1 MTDNYLHGHSTMT
14 PTLTYTNT
22 MSDQGYVFMTTPDIG
37 ETVSLYTNDLSYV
50 PFHEDESGDIY
61 CYVPANNAPDLDDE
75 QFYFRLYIQ
84 ISNSLNSS
92 KVYYDYYNTN
102 CLYLPSVSELTF
114 VNGLSKSYCYSILQ
128 HFVIPFESSGITNA
142 SGFILSHTLFDPS
155 IALLR
160 NSFIVDSYMN
170 FINSVKPFEESPYY
184 NVTDNFS
191 LTLSHNMLNDSSK
204 NIVYSSELK
213 ESLSLGEVAAASPK
227 IAKKMKDFLQFKTE
241 VSTNELALKNFLNEI
256 MSTEQSID
264 LSVSSQQNSE
274 LCNYS
279 TYDNEDG
286 KHISSEYKYANTI
299 PGLVTCS
306 HPTFKNKV
314 VPCSFYNNEASCSMH
329 KLKTETIETSTIN
342 SNSEETYTIDL
353 VKIITK
359 DSSSRYKILNT
370 KTQDHTH
377 SFDVPEVDTD
387 GNIVDPDTHAKE
399 VYQEVLASYDHT
411 TPDPEISSNKSSSYI
426 MSIVG

>member
-1 MTDNYLHGHSTMT
+1 MT

-22 MSDQGYVFMTTPDIG
+22 MSDQGYAFLTTPDLG
-37 ETVSLYTNDLSYV
+37 ETISLYTNDLNYV
-50 PFHEDESGDIY
+50 PFHEDESGGIY
-61 CYVPANNAPDLDDE
+61 CYVPANNAIDLDDGE

-84 ISNSLNSS
+84 VANTLNPSR
-92 KVYYDYYNTN
+92 VYYDYYNTN
-102 CLYLPSVSELTF
+102 CLYLPSMSELTF
-114 VNGLSKSYCYSILQ
+114 VNGLTKSYCHSILQ
-128 HFVIPFESSGITNA
+128 HFVIPFDSSGITSA
-142 SGFILSHTLFDPS
+142 SGFILSHTLFDS
-155 IALLR
+155 GIALLR

-170 FINSVKPFEESPYY
+170 FIGSVKPFEESPYY

-204 NIVYSSELK
+204 NIVYASELNQ
-213 ESLSLGEVAAASPK
+213 SLSLGEVAAASPK
-227 IAKKMKDFLQFKTE
+227 IAKKMKDFLQFKNE
-241 VSTNELALKNFLNEI
+241 VSTNELTLKNFLNEI

-264 LSVSSQQNSE
+264 LSLSSHENSR
-274 LCNYS
+274 LCSYS

-314 VPCSFYNNEASCSMH
+314 VPCSFYNNEASCPMH
-329 KLKTETIETSTIN
+329 KLKTETVETSTVN
-342 SNSEETYTIDL
+342 SNSEETYNIEL

-359 DSSSRYKILNT
+359 DSSHHYKILNT

-377 SFDVPEVDTD
+377 SFNVPEVDTD
-387 GNIVDPDTHAKE
+387 GNIIDPDAHAKE
-399 VYQEVLASYDHT
+399 VYQEVLASYDDT
-411 TPDPEISSNKSSSYI
+411 TSNPEVSSNKSSSYI

>member
-1 MTDNYLHGHSTMT
+1 
-14 PTLTYTNT
+14 
-22 MSDQGYVFMTTPDIG
+22 MSDQGYVFLTTPDLG
-37 ETVSLYTNDLSYV
+37 ETISLYTNDLNYV
-50 PFHEDESGDIY
+50 PFHEDESGGIY
-61 CYVPANNAPDLDDE
+61 CYVPANNPIDLDDGE

-84 ISNSLNSS
+84 VANTLNPS

-102 CLYLPSVSELTF
+102 YLYLPSMSELTF
-114 VNGLSKSYCYSILQ
+114 VNGLTKSYCYSILQ
-128 HFVIPFESSGITNA
+128 HFVIPFESSGITSA
-142 SGFILSHTLFDPS
+142 SGFILSHTLFDSS

-170 FINSVKPFEESPYY
+170 FIGSVKPFEESPYY

-204 NIVYSSELK
+204 NIVYASELNQ
-213 ESLSLGEVAAASPK
+213 SLSLGEVAAASPK
-227 IAKKMKDFLQFKTE
+227 IAKKIKDFLQFKNE
-241 VSTNELALKNFLNEI
+241 VSTNELTLKNFLNEI

-264 LSVSSQQNSE
+264 LSLSSHENSR
-274 LCNYS
+274 LCSYS

-314 VPCSFYNNEASCSMH
+314 VPCSFYNNEASCPMH
-329 KLKTETIETSTIN
+329 KLKTKTVETSTVN
-342 SNSEETYTIDL
+342 SNSEETYNIDL

-359 DSSSRYKILNT
+359 DSSHHYKILNT

-377 SFDVPEVDTD
+377 SFNVPEVDTD
-387 GNIVDPDTHAKE
+387 GNIIDPDAHAKE
-399 VYQEVLASYDHT
+399 VYQEVLASYDDT
-411 TPDPEISSNKSSSYI
+411 TSNPEVSSNKSSSYI